1 MLAQYYLE
9 EVAKKPVTDT
19 DFAGEDVRYSAEF
32 ESLENELAKAGSLHQ
47 TAATDWQKIRE
58 GSEALL
64 ARSSKDLRAAVWL
77 TWSLFQRESYAGLQA
92 GLGALTYLCTNHWD
106 LLHPAKARTRVA
118 AFNWLQP
125 RLEQALADAK
135 VQSQEDLFRAVA
147 SDLAALDRQ
156 LASQLGD
163 DAPLLRP
170 LSRRLETLLA
180 QASEPALESTI
191 KVEQPKVVS
200 LVPNAA
206 SSGPEQVDSSKD
218 AQKTLRT
225 LQDQSRALCTW
236 WQQQKTGDY
245 RAIRLAR
252 TLLWLPIDAAPEH
265 NAEQITAL
273 RGLPAD
279 RLANYAERLSQGQQ
293 AELLADVEASIARAP
308 FWLDGQHLVWR
319 CLQSLNAEQA
329 MYEVEIQLAML
340 LKRLPVLEGLR
351 FHDGAP
357 FASDDTRAWISS
369 HVLPHTQPASPSAA
383 SSGQATAEN
392 RPWDE
397 GLVSAQAVLR
407 KDGLKAAVQM
417 MKHDMTQARGG
428 REKLF
433 WQLAQARLCFH
444 ARKYDL
450 ARIQLETLYQL
461 LQQNGL
467 EDWEPDLALQVLSL
481 LHNCCELLPQSQAL
495 RERKDEIYRRLCHLD
510 LEVVLDQA
518 PGP

>member
-47 TAATDWQKIRE
+47 TSTTDWQKIRE

-77 TWSLFQRESYAGLQA
+77 TWSLFQRESYVGLHA
-92 GLGALTYLCTNHWD
+92 GLGALTYLCTHHWD
-106 LLHPAKARTRVA
+106 QLHPAKARTRVA

-125 RLEQALADAK
+125 RLEQALAESD
-135 VQSQEDLFRAVA
+135 VQADPELFRKVA
-147 SDLAALDRQ
+147 ADLKALDTQLAAK
-156 LASQLGD
+156 LAD

-170 LSRRLETLLA
+170 LCRRMETMLA
-180 QASEPALESTI
+180 RASEPTPENAT

-200 LVPNAA
+200 LVPSTT
-206 SSGPEQVDSSKD
+206 SSSPEQVDNSKD
-218 AQKTLRT
+218 AQRTLRT
-225 LQDQSRALCTW
+225 LQDQSRALCSW
-236 WQQQKTGDY
+236 WQQQKAGDY
-245 RAIRLAR
+245 RAIKLAR

-265 NAEQITAL
+265 NAEHMTAL

-279 RLANYAERLSQGQQ
+279 RLANYADRLNQGQHT
-293 AELLADVEASIARAP
+293 ELLNDLEASITRAP
-308 FWLDGQHLVWR
+308 FWLDGQHLAWR
-319 CLQSLNAEQA
+319 CLQAINAEQA
-329 MYEVEIQLAML
+329 MYEIEVQLAML

-351 FHDGAP
+351 FHDGVP
-357 FASDDTRAWISS
+357 FASEETRAWISG
-369 HVLPHTQPASPSAA
+369 HVMPHIQAAPAAA
-383 SSGQATAEN
+383 HTAQATGPDK
-392 RPWDE
+392 PWDE
-397 GLVSAQAVLR
+397 GLISAQAALR

-417 MKHDMTQARGG
+417 MKHGMAQAKGG

-518 PGP
+518 LGP